1 MRISFAEPDLPRSG
15 AAVAGIWE
23 ERVMTAA
30 ARRLDEAAD
39 GAITRALAGAA
50 RFSGKKAEL
59 LPIVAPAKL
68 PLSRIVLVGLGK
80 PKEANSRVF
89 EEVGGA
95 LAAHLNGAGETEA
108 TIAVDVAEAV
118 PVGAAEAAAAVALGA
133 RLRSYRFDRYK
144 TKEKPEQKPSLTRL
158 TITTDELDAA
168 QRAYGPLEKTGE
180 AIGFTRD
187 LVSEPGNMI
196 YPETLAAQA
205 LTLKELGVEVDVLDE
220 AAMRALG
227 MGALL
232 GVAQGSA
239 RPPRLVI
246 MQWHGAG
253 KREGQTGP
261 LAFIGKGV
269 TFDTGGIS
277 IKPAAG
283 MGEMKWD
290 MAGSAVVIGLMR
302 LLAARHAKVDAVGV
316 VGLVENMPSGTAQRP
331 GDIVTSMSGQT
342 IEVLNT
348 DAEGRLVLA
357 DAMWY
362 CQDRFKPRLMID
374 LATLTGAIVVALGHH
389 HAGLFANNEEL
400 AARLIEAGKAV
411 GEEVWR
417 LPLADAYDRDIDSDA
432 ADVKNIGAG
441 RAAGSITA
449 AQFLQRFV
457 NKVPWAHLD
466 IAGMAWSS
474 KDAPTVPK
482 GATAFGVRLL
492 DHLVAKYYEQA

>member
-1 MRISFAEPDLPRSG
+1 MKISFAEPGLPAAG
-15 AAVAGIWE
+15 AVVAGIWE
-23 ERVMTAA
+23 ERELTAA
-30 ARRLDEAAD
+30 ARRLDQASE
-39 GAITRALAGAA
+39 GTIVRALAGAA
-50 RFSGKKAEL
+50 RFNGKKGQL
-59 LPIVAPAKL
+59 LAIVAPAHL
-68 PLSRIVLVGLGK
+68 PVSRIVLAGFGK
-80 PKEANSRVF
+80 PGEAGSRVF
-89 EEVGGA
+89 EEIGGA
-95 LAAHLNGAGETEA
+95 LAAHLNGAGEIEA
-108 TIAVDVAEAV
+108 TAAIETGDSGPIAA
-118 PVGAAEAAAAVALGA
+118 PEAAASLAFGA
-133 RLRSYRFDRYK
+133 QLRSYRFDKYR
-144 TKEKPEQKPSLTRL
+144 TRQKPEQRPSLDRL
-158 TITTDELDAA
+158 TVTTTSPGAA
-168 QRAYGPLEKTGE
+168 KQAWRRLEET
-180 AIGFTRD
+180 AAAVAFTRD
-187 LVSEPGNMI
+187 LVSEPANII
-196 YPETLAAQA
+196 YPETLADEAR
-205 LTLKELGVEVDVLDE
+205 TLVQFGVEVEVLDE
-220 AAMRALG
+220 PALRKLG

-239 RPPRLVI
+239 RPPRLVV
-246 MQWHGAG
+246 MQWHGGGNSGA
-253 KREGQTGP
+253 P

-283 MGEMKWD
+283 MGDMKWD

-302 LLAARHAKVDAVGV
+302 LLAARRARIDAVGV

-362 CQDRFKPRLMID
+362 CQDRFKPRLMVD
-374 LATLTGAIVVALGHH
+374 LATLTGAVIVALGHH
-389 HAGLFANNEEL
+389 RAGLFANDDEL
-400 AARLIEAGKAV
+400 AARLIEAGKSV

-417 LPLADAYDRDIDSDA
+417 LPLADSYDREMDSDA
-432 ADVKNIGAG
+432 ADVKNIGGG

-466 IAGMAWSS
+466 IAGVAWSS
-474 KDAPTVPK
+474 KDAATVPK

-492 DHLVAKYYEQA
+492 DRFVAAHYEST